1 MRKTARILSLLMAA
15 ALTIAQTPV
24 IAAAEE
30 EQPIHECTAVTMTA
44 VDEQSHA
51 IICEDCGASVTE
63 AHSFGDWNTQDAQ
76 CHVRV
81 CTCGASVTEPHTWD
95 DGVLEEA
102 AGIRIYTCTVCSASY
117 TETAD
122 PSEDEIAKTPTD
134 EKTDSPADENAEA
147 SADGKTTQSSEALM
161 IGDVDGDGQVTASDV
176 MIVCD
181 ISRGNLSSAT
191 ELQRR
196 AADVNQDGR
205 VNLADVV
212 SLYKT
217 LINGNERNTA

>member
-15 ALTIAQTPV
+15 ALTITQTPV

-63 AHSFGDWNTQDAQ
+63 AHSFGDWNTQDEQ
-76 CHVRV
+76 CHVRI

-95 DGVLEEA
+95 DGVLDEA
-102 AGIRIYTCTVCSASY
+102 AGVRFYTCTVCSAGY
-117 TETAD
+117 TEIAES
-122 PSEDEIAKTPTD
+122 SEDEIPETPTD
-134 EKTDSPADENAEA
+134 EDKGSPTDKGAEA
-147 SADGKTTQSSEALM
+147 SADKETSQSPESLL